1 MKNFKSIKLDDIK
14 RYQKE
19 YDEDIKNTIIRH
31 SLSKTKLNDAC
42 YSLDNQKNREYTFS
56 IDLKTMPV
64 TNQKQ
69 SGRCW
74 IFSASNLLRE
84 RIAKELD
91 IEGMFEISQ
100 NYIAFYD
107 KLEKINY
114 VLESIIDRIDQE
126 PSERKLMFILQNAV
140 GDGGQWDM
148 FVNIIKKYGI
158 CPKSS
163 MVETCQSSYTS
174 DMNSLINVS
183 LRNFAYQAQN
193 LYKKDKDLN
202 NIYSLKEEYLKK
214 FYALLVDGFGVPP
227 TNFDFEYTDK
237 KHKYHI
243 RKNYTPKSFYEEFVK
258 DYIDDYVSIIHAP
271 TKDKEYNKTYTVEYL
286 GNVIEGKKVTH
297 LNLPLSRMKE
307 LIIDQLKNGD
317 LVWFG
322 SDVSKYRVRDE
333 QVGLWDDKHFDYES
347 CFGLDVSFEKDAMLD
362 YSSSC
367 MNHAMVLTGVNLVDG
382 KPNRWKVENSWG
394 KDVGNAGY
402 FIMSDTFF
410 DKFVYQAA
418 ILKDYLN
425 DSELQALKQEP
436 IMLQP
441 WDPFGTLAD

>member
-1 MKNFKSIKLDDIK
+1 MKNFKPITFQDIQK
-14 RYQKE
+14 YQDE
-19 YDEDIKNTIIRH
+19 YDKDVKNAVIRH
-31 SLSKTKLNDAC
+31 ALSKSKLNDVC
-42 YSLDNQKNREYTFS
+42 YSLDNQKNREFTFS
-56 IDLKTMPV
+56 IDIKTMPV

-84 RIAKELD
+84 KIAKELQ

-100 NYIAFYD
+100 NYIAFFD

-114 VLESIIDRIDQE
+114 VLESIIDRIDQV

-158 CPKSS
+158 CPKAS
-163 MVETCQSSYTS
+163 MVETCQSSYTME
-174 DMNSLINVS
+174 MNSLINTS
-183 LRNFAYQAQN
+183 LREFAYKAQSIYKQEKN
-193 LYKKDKDLN
+193 LDKVYQLKKEYLQKF
-202 NIYSLKEEYLKK
+202 YSLLCS
-214 FYALLVDGFGVPP
+214 GFGVPP
-227 TNFDFEYTDK
+227 THFDFEYYDK

-243 RKNYTPKSFYEEFVK
+243 IKNYTPKSFFNEYVK
-258 DYIDDYVSIIHAP
+258 DIIDEYVSIIHAP
-271 TKDKEYNKTYTVEYL
+271 TKDKDYDKTYTVEYL

-297 LNLPLSRMKE
+297 LNLPLQRMKQ
-307 LIIDQLKNGD
+307 LIIEQLKDGN

-333 QVGLWDDKHFDYES
+333 QVGMWDDKHFDYVS
-347 CFGLDVSFEKDAMLD
+347 CFGLDVSFDKEAMLD

-367 MNHAMVLTGVNLVDG
+367 MNHAMVLTGVNLVDN

-394 KDVGNAGY
+394 KDNGY
-402 FIMSDTFF
+402 NGYYIMSDTFF

-425 DSELQALKQEP
+425 DEELIALKQEP
-436 IMLQP
+436 IMLDP
-441 WDPFGTLAD
+441 WDPFGTLAS

>member
-1 MKNFKSIKLDDIK
+1 MKNFKSINLTDIQK
-14 RYQKE
+14 YQHE
-19 YDEDIKNTIIRH
+19 YDADTKNSIIRH
-31 SLSKTKLNDAC
+31 ALAKTKLNDMC
-42 YSLDNQKNREYTFS
+42 YSLDEQKNREYTFS
-56 IDLKTMPV
+56 VDIKTMPV

-84 RIAKELD
+84 KIAKELQ

-100 NYIAFYD
+100 NYIAFFD
-107 KLEKINY
+107 KLEKINF
-114 VLESIIDRIDQE
+114 VLESIIDRIECE
-126 PSERKLMFILQNAV
+126 PSERKLMFILQNGV

-158 CPKSS
+158 CPKAS
-163 MVETCQSSYTS
+163 MVETCQSSYTM
-174 DMNSLINVS
+174 DMNSLINTS
-183 LRNFAYQAQN
+183 LREFAYKAQQS
-193 LYKKDKDLN
+193 YKQDKDLEK
-202 NIYSLKEEYLKK
+202 IYSLKEEYLTK
-214 FYALLVDGFGVPP
+214 FYSLLVSGFGVPP
-227 TNFDFEYTDK
+227 TNFDFEYYDK

-243 RKNYTPKSFYEEFVK
+243 LKNYTPKSFYNEFVK
-258 DYIDDYVSIIHAP
+258 DIIDEYVSIIHAP
-271 TKDKEYNKTYTVEYL
+271 TKDKQYNKTYTVEYL

-297 LNLPLSRMKE
+297 LNLPLERMKQ
-307 LIIDQLKNGD
+307 LIIEQLKDVN

-333 QVGLWDDKHFDYES
+333 QVGLWDDKHFDYKS
-347 CFGLDVSFEKDAMLD
+347 CFGLDVSFSKEGMLD
-362 YSSSC
+362 YYSSC
-367 MNHAMVLTGVNLVDG
+367 MNHAMVLTGVNLVNN

-394 KDVGNAGY
+394 KDIGNAGY

-418 ILKDYLN
+418 ILKDYLTN
-425 DSELQALKQEP
+425 DELMALNQDVE
-436 IMLQP
+436 ILQP

>member
-1 MKNFKSIKLDDIK
+1 MKNFKSIKLEDVK
-14 RYQKE
+14 LYQENYSK
-19 YDEDIKNTIIRH
+19 DSKNTIIRH
-31 SLSKTKLNDAC
+31 ALSKTKLNDVC

-56 IDLKTMPV
+56 IDIKTMPV

-74 IFSASNLLRE
+74 IFSACNLLRE
-84 RIAKELD
+84 RIAKELN

-114 VLESIIDRIDQE
+114 VLESIIDRIDYA
-126 PSERKLMFILQNAV
+126 PSERKLMFILQNGV
-140 GDGGQWDM
+140 NDGGQWDM
-148 FVNIIKKYGI
+148 FKNIIKKYGI

-163 MVETCQSSYTS
+163 MIETCQSSFTS
-174 DMNSLINVS
+174 QVNSLINVS
-183 LRNFAYQAQN
+183 LREFAYKAQK
-193 LYKKDKDLN
+193 LYKEDKDLN
-202 NIYSLKEEYLKK
+202 KIYELKEEYLSK
-214 FYALLVDGFGVPP
+214 FYVLLVDCFGIPP
-227 TNFDFEYTDK
+227 RNFDFEYTDK

-243 RKNYTPKSFYEEFVK
+243 CKNYTPKSFYDEFVK

-271 TKDKEYNKTYTVEYL
+271 TIDKEYNKTYTVEYL
-286 GNVIEGKKVTH
+286 GNVIEGDKVTH
-297 LNLPLSRMKE
+297 LNLPLNRMKE
-307 LIIDQLKNGD
+307 LIVTQLKEGN

-322 SDVSKYRVRDE
+322 SDVSKYSVRDE
-333 QVGLWDDKHFDYES
+333 QVGLWDDKHFDYKS
-347 CFGLDVSFEKDAMLD
+347 CFGLDVSFEKEAMLD

-367 MNHAMVLTGVNLVDG
+367 MNHAMVLTGVNLVNN
-382 KPNRWKVENSWG
+382 KPNRWKIENSWG
-394 KDVGNAGY
+394 KDIGNAGY

-425 DSELQALKQEP
+425 QDELDALKQEP
-436 IMLQP
+436 VLLQP